1 MKNLAAEHRAKC
13 SFTHL
18 GPVNSASRPL
28 VQATDLFYE
37 RYRVR
42 LERVAGRQQ
51 AGGSPQG
58 PRLTRRAYSP
68 PRS

>member
-13 SFTHL
+13 SFKHL
-18 GPVNSASRPL
+18 GPVNSVSRPL
-28 VQATDLFYE
+28 MQATDLFYE
-37 RYRVR
+37 RYRVG

-51 AGGSPQG
+51 ERGGPQG

-68 PRS
+68 SRS